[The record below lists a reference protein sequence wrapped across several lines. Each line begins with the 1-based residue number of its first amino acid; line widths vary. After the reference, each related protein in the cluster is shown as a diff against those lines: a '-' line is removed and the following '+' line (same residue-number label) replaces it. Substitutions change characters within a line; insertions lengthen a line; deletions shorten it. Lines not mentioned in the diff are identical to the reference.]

1 MILNL
6 PGLVYAITLLVVANH
21 ELRAR
26 GAKPLTALLSLGL
39 TELDMLWE
47 TVEKLITRLN
57 PLDRPRFDKRN
68 PVHRGAALLLMAQMA
83 WSIWQLLLPLGESA
97 PNLYAADLSG
107 VILNLVAAAIIYV
120 ALSMLGT
127 GWRLRRDLDSVLRRL
142 GLRLPTLRDWLAGLV
157 MGTLIFGGMTLAAS
171 VLPSNTT
178 ADQSGAHP
186 LFNIV
191 KSSLPA
197 ALLVAILAG
206 TGEEIFFRGA
216 LQPVFGLY
224 VSSLLFA
231 LSHTHYGL
239 TPEMLI
245 LFLVSIGFGLA
256 RKRFNTTAA
265 IIAHATYNFAP
276 FLILRFLPV

>member
-6 PGLVYAITLLVVANH
+6 PSLVYAISLILAANH
-21 ELRAR
+21 DLRAR
-26 GAKPLTALLSLGL
+26 EARPLTSLLSLGL
-39 TELDMLWE
+39 TQVDSLWE
-47 TVEKLITRLN
+47 MVEKLITQLN
-57 PLDRPRFDKRN
+57 PFDQPRFDKRN
-68 PVHRGAALLLMAQMA
+68 PVHRAACLLVMAQMV
-83 WSIWQLLLPLGESA
+83 WSIWQLLPTRGEADRNLFAPDLGSI
-97 PNLYAADLSG
+97 L
-107 VILNLVAAAIIYV
+107 LNLTAAAMIYI
-120 ALSMLGT
+120 ALSALGT
-127 GWRLRRDLDSVLRRL
+127 GWRLRRNLDGVLQRL

-157 MGTLIFGGMTLAAS
+157 LGMLIFGGMSLAAS
-171 VLPSNTT
+171 VLPSTAA

-191 KSSLPA
+191 KNSLPA

-231 LSHTHYGL
+231 LVHVHYGF

-245 LFLVSIGFGLA
+245 LFLVSVGFGLA
-256 RKRFNTTAA
+256 RKRFSTTAA
-265 IIAHATYNFAP
+265 IIAHATYNFVP
-276 FLILRFLPV
+276 FLILRFLPA

>member
-6 PGLVYAITLLVVANH
+6 PGLVYALSLILAANH
-21 ELRAR
+21 DLRAR
-26 GAKPLTALLSLGL
+26 EARPLTPLLSLGL
-39 TELDMLWE
+39 TQADMLWE
-47 TVEKLITRLN
+47 LVEKLITWLN
-57 PLDRPRFDKRN
+57 PFDQPRFDKRN
-68 PVHRGAALLLMAQMA
+68 PVHRAACLLVTAQMV
-83 WSIWQLLLPLGESA
+83 WSIWLLLSSGSEADRNFFA
-97 PNLYAADLSG
+97 PDVEG
-107 VILNLVAAAIIYV
+107 ILLNVVAAAMIYG
-120 ALSMLGT
+120 ALSALGT
-127 GWRLRRDLDSVLRRL
+127 GWGLRRDLAGVLQRL
-142 GLRLPTLRDWLAGLV
+142 GLRLPTLRDWLAGLFL
-157 MGTLIFGGMTLAAS
+157 GILIFGSMSLAVS
-171 VLPSNTT
+171 VLPSTAA
-178 ADQSGAHP
+178 ADQAGAHP

>member
-6 PGLVYAITLLVVANH
+6 PGLVYVITLIIVANH

-26 GAKPLTALLSLGL
+26 DARPLTALLSLGL
-39 TELDMLWE
+39 TQLEMLWE
-47 TVEKLITRLN
+47 MVEKLITWLN
-57 PLDRPRFDKRN
+57 PFDQPRFDQRN
-68 PVHRGAALLLMAQMA
+68 PVHRAAGLLVMAQMA
-83 WSIWQLLLPLGESA
+83 WSIWQLLLPQGESD
-97 PNLYAADLSG
+97 PNFYAANLSG
-107 VILNLVAAAIIYV
+107 VLLNLVAAAIIYM

-127 GWRLRRDLDSVLRRL
+127 GWGFRRDLDGVLRRL

-157 MGTLIFGGMTLAAS
+157 LGMLIFGGMSLAAS
-171 VLPSNTT
+171 ILPSTAA

-197 ALLVAILAG
+197 ALLVAILSG

-231 LSHTHYGL
+231 LVHVNYGF
-239 TPEMLI
+239 TPEMLL
-245 LFLVSIGFGLA
+245 LFLVSVGFGLA
-256 RKRFNTTAA
+256 RRRFSTTVA
-265 IIAHATYNFAP
+265 IIAHATYNFVP
-276 FLILRFLPV
+276 FLILRFLPI